1 MLEPG
6 HTSQQLRRMS
16 EDEIIRRAKN
26 GCRSSTEYLLR
37 KYHGLIET
45 RARSYFLRGA
55 ERDDVIQEG
64 RIGLLKA
71 IRGFSDHWLGGF
83 RSFAATCV
91 TRQMISAVKCAC
103 RHKHGP
109 LNRYVSLDADESEG
123 EEACL
128 RDLLPGDRELCPETI
143 ALRREMGW
151 RVSGAIDRS
160 LSKLERD
167 VLRQYAQGS
176 SYREIAVELGANL
189 KQIDN
194 ALQRAKRK
202 LHREVRRLTTVD
214 GR

>member
-1 MLEPG
+1 MLEPS

-37 KYHGLIET
+37 KSHGLIET
-45 RARSYFLRGA
+45 RARTYFLLGA
-55 ERDDVIQEG
+55 EQDDVIQEG

-71 IRGFSDHWLGGF
+71 IRGFSDHWFGGF

-103 RHKHGP
+103 RHKHSA
-109 LNRYVSLDADESEG
+109 LNRYVSMDAGDADG
-123 EEACL
+123 EETSL
-128 RDLLPGDRELCPETI
+128 RDVLPGDRDTCPETI
-143 ALRREMGW
+143 VLGRELKW
-151 RVSGAIDRS
+151 RVSVAIDRS
-160 LSKLERD
+160 LSELERD
-167 VLRQYAQGS
+167 VLRRYVQGS
-176 SYREIAVELGANL
+176 SYRDIALELGTNL

-202 LHREVRRLTTVD
+202 LHREVRRIASSD
-214 GR
+214 